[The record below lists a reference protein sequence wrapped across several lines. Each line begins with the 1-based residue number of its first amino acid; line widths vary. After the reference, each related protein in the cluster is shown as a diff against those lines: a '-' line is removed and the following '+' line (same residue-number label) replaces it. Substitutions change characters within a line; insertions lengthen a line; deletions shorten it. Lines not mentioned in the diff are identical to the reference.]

1 MASSKT
7 HLISVQRQNDEKCVT
22 EQKVMVSTIV
32 YFSQQQQK
40 LCYVILVKHN
50 SGLIKQKIGI

>member
-1 MASSKT
+1 MASFKT
-7 HLISVQRQNDEKCVT
+7 HLINVPMQNNEKCVT
-22 EQKVMVSTIV
+22 VPIVMVSTSL
-32 YFSQQQQK
+32 FFPQQQK